1 MAFVPYNPNPKG
13 TLTGDCAIRAVAKAT
28 DMPWENAYTALTVEG
43 YKKGDLPNANHVW
56 GAYLK
61 SKGFKREIIPD
72 TCPDCYTVRDF
83 AEDHP
88 KGMYVLALDNHVVTV
103 FDGDYFDAWDSGQEI
118 PLYYWYKEDS
128 Y

>member
-1 MAFVPYNPNPKG
+1 MSFIPYNPNPKG

-28 DMPWENAYTALTVEG
+28 DMPWENAYTALSVEG

-83 AEDHP
+83 AEEHP
-88 KGMYVLALDNHVVTV
+88 KGMYVLALDNHVVAV
-103 FDGDYFDAWDSGQEI
+103 NDGDYFDAWDSGNEI
-118 PLYYWYKEDS
+118 PLYYWYKEGS
-128 Y
+128 F

>member
-1 MAFVPYNPNPKG
+1 MSFVPYNPNPKG

>member
-1 MAFVPYNPNPKG
+1 MSFIPYNPNPKG

-88 KGMYVLALDNHVVTV
+88 KGMFVLALDNHVVAV
-103 FDGDYFDAWDSGQEI
+103 NDGDYFDAWDSGNEI
-118 PLYYWYKEDS
+118 PLYYWYKEGS
-128 Y
+128 F

>member
-1 MAFVPYNPNPKG
+1 MSFIPYNPNPKG

-56 GAYLK
+56 GTYLK

-88 KGMYVLALDNHVVTV
+88 KGMFVLALDNHVVTV
-103 FDGDYFDAWDSGQEI
+103 FDGDYFDAWDSGNEI
-118 PLYYWYKEDS
+118 PLYYWYKEGS
-128 Y
+128 F

>member
-1 MAFVPYNPNPKG
+1 MAFIPYNPNPYG
-13 TLTGDCAIRAVAKAT
+13 TFTGDCAIRAVAKAT
-28 DMPWENAYTALTVEG
+28 DQPWENAYTALTVEG
-43 YKKGDLPNANHVW
+43 YKRGDLPNANRVW

-61 SKGFKREIIPD
+61 SKGFKRAVIPD

-83 AEDHP
+83 AEEHP
-88 KGMYVLALDNHVVTV
+88 KGMYVLALENHVVAV
-103 FDGDYFDAWDSGQEI
+103 NDGDYFDSWDSGQEI